1 MSKSSPKGL
10 KIDANLTSVLIAKVG
25 FQPSGGMILQMPYL
39 LPSGPILRMY
49 SIGSRNSSSV
59 GRKVGASEIPN
70 KRSVLGSSLG
80 WPGCPLLG
88 TCDISRGSARLALSG
103 IAWLLPDGG
112 PFKVPGADIMGVF
125 PLMPDGLDMEFGWS
139 SIPSGVA
146 MAWKVGPWAIVG
158 MAMSATQ
165 WARRPRYTGIYQNT
179 VACRVIG
186 VGVGGCGRRGAQG

>member
-1 MSKSSPKGL
+1 MSKLSRKSL
-10 KIDANLTSVLIAKVG
+10 KIDANPTSVLIAKVG

-59 GRKVGASEIPN
+59 GRNVGASEIPN

-146 MAWKVGPWAIVG
+146 MA
-158 MAMSATQ
+158 
-165 WARRPRYTGIYQNT
+165 
-179 VACRVIG
+179 
-186 VGVGGCGRRGAQG
+186 

>member
-1 MSKSSPKGL
+1 
-10 KIDANLTSVLIAKVG
+10 
-25 FQPSGGMILQMPYL
+25 MPYL

-88 TCDISRGSARLALSG
+88 TCDMSRGSARLALSG

-112 PFKVPGADIMGVF
+112 PFNVPGADIIGVF
-125 PLMPDGLDMEFGWS
+125 PLMPGWLGIEFGLS

-146 MAWKVGPWAIVG
+146 IAWKVGPWAIGG

-165 WARRPRYTGIYQNT
+165 WARRPRFIGVSQNT
-179 VACRVIG
+179 SACRVIG
-186 VGVGGCGRRGAQG
+186 VRVGGRGRRGAQG

>member
-1 MSKSSPKGL
+1 MISSKSV
-10 KIDANLTSVLIAKVG
+10 KIESSLTSVLIAKVG
-25 FQPSGGMILQMPYL
+25 FQPSGGIILQMPYL

-88 TCDISRGSARLALSG
+88 TCDMSRGSARLALSG

-112 PFKVPGADIMGVF
+112 PFNVPGADIIGVF
-125 PLMPDGLDMEFGWS
+125 PLMPGWLGIEFGLS

-146 MAWKVGPWAIVG
+146 IAWKVGPWAIGG

-165 WARRPRYTGIYQNT
+165 WARRPRFIGVSQNT
-179 VACRVIG
+179 SACRVIG
-186 VGVGGCGRRGAQG
+186 VRVGGRGRRGAQG

>member
-1 MSKSSPKGL
+1 VPVLLVESCEL
-10 KIDANLTSVLIAKVG
+10 VKIIVANAIATFDRVQLLTSCAEVEALHECVSVCPCHLQSAKTEPNLTSVLIAKVG
-25 FQPSGGMILQMPYL
+25 FQPSGGIILQMPYL

-88 TCDISRGSARLALSG
+88 TCDMSRGSARLALSG

-112 PFKVPGADIMGVF
+112 PFNVPGADIMGVF
-125 PLMPDGLDMEFGWS
+125 PLMPDALGMEFG
-139 SIPSGVA
+139 
-146 MAWKVGPWAIVG
+146 
-158 MAMSATQ
+158 
-165 WARRPRYTGIYQNT
+165 
-179 VACRVIG
+179 
-186 VGVGGCGRRGAQG
+186 